1 MKTMMQKRLGL
12 FMGML
17 FMVAMAQAR
26 QLDANVML
34 QEVNKVRG
42 QSCKCGNERQSAAP
56 PLVWDDKLER
66 AAQRHANDMARKKFF
81 SHTGSDKSTVSSRVD
96 KEKFV
101 WMLVGENLADGYKS
115 EADVVAGWMTSPGH
129 CKNIMNPEFTHMGVA
144 VSKDGRYWVQVF
156 ATPME

>member
-1 MKTMMQKRLGL
+1 MMQQRMVLL
-12 FMGML
+12 MGML
-17 FMVAMAQAR
+17 FLMATAQSQ
-26 QLDANVML
+26 QLDASVML
-34 QEVNKVRG
+34 EEVNKVRG
-42 QSCKCGNERQSAAP
+42 QKCKCGNERQKAAP
-56 PLVWDDKLER
+56 PLVWDEKLER
-66 AAQRHANDMARKKFF
+66 AAQRHADDMARKKFF

-96 KEKFV
+96 KEAFV
-101 WMLVGENLADGYKS
+101 WMLVGENLADGYKN